1 MSKKKKRIIHFVL
14 FTFLSLTLSAHTAFA
29 DSLVT
34 GGCYVTVGTSELGK
48 VTIYIPIEYQ
58 ENWAFINGL
67 PVSTSNSTITGY
79 ILTSAGAGRYAVRI
93 YNYCNGW
100 QYRTYGSSTSPYY
113 DLTVNAYFPQE
124 SSIFIKKY
132 RSNTSNLIFYTLVLL
147 LGVSVVSIFF
157 RRS

>member
-1 MSKKKKRIIHFVL
+1 MNKKKRLSFCILFSLFFL
-14 FTFLSLTLSAHTAFA
+14 FTSNVAFA

-48 VTIYIPIEYQ
+48 VTIYFPSDYQ
-58 ENWAFINGL
+58 ESWAFINGL
-67 PVSTSNSTITGY
+67 PVHTANSTITGY
-79 ILTSAGAGRYAVRI
+79 ILTSSGTGRYAVRM

-100 QYRTYGSSTSPYY
+100 SYRTYGSSTSAYY

-124 SSIFIKKY
+124 SSIFVKKY
-132 RSNTSNLIFYTLVLL
+132 RSNTTNLILYSLILLV
-147 LGVSVVSIFF
+147 GVSVVSIFY